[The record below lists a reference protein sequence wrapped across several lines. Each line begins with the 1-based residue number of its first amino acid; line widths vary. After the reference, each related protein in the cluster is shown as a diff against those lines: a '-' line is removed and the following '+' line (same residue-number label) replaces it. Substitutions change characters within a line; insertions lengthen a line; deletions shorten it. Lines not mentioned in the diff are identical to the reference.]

1 VSRDRLSRPGEPQF
15 SVGEEIANSITHGV
29 GAVLSLAGLA
39 ALLVIGALRGGAAR
53 IASFSIYGTTLVL
66 LHLASTLYHA
76 LVPPKAKRVFRILD
90 HAAIYLVIAGTYT
103 PFAVLGVSKPMGW
116 IVLGSIWAVAITG
129 VTLKSVFIGRFA
141 VMSTAAYVLMGWA
154 GVPMIRDL
162 YRTLPSAAIA
172 WLIGGGV
179 AYTLGVVFYAWK
191 RLPFAHMVWHLW
203 VLAGACCHFV
213 AVLTYL

>member
-1 VSRDRLSRPGEPQF
+1 MSGGRSRPGEPQF
-15 SVGEEIANSITHGV
+15 TPGEEIANSITHGV

-39 ALLVIGALRGGAAR
+39 ALLVVGALRGGAAR

-76 LVPPKAKRVFRILD
+76 LVRPKAKRVFRILD

-103 PFAVLGVSKPMGW
+103 PFAVLSVDKPMGW
-116 IVLGSIWAVAITG
+116 IVLGSIWAVAIIG
-129 VTLKSVFIGRFA
+129 ITLKSVFIGRFA
-141 VMSTAAYVLMGWA
+141 IMSTAAYVLMGWA

-162 YRTLPSAAIA
+162 YRTLPLAAIA
-172 WLIGGGV
+172 LLIGGGV